1 MLERER
7 ENVNISFSILVWN
20 AVESTLCMLLLF
32 KYACILYMFSLLFFV
47 SLFFFLCHLRLSHE
61 IRGQQRDIEIDVFLI
76 VWHFSFD
83 DLFFFSIS
91 ISFSKGQIRTERME
105 NILINALHIWTCVI
119 VLIFNS
125 HAFVSVLIL
134 YFKAFVRN
142 GMCVTLDKWS
152 D

>member
-1 MLERER
+1 MFRFQCL
-7 ENVNISFSILVWN
+7 SG
-20 AVESTLCMLLLF
+20 MLLSLCP
-32 KYACILYMFSLLFFV
+32 ACCCYLNMRVFCMCFLLFYLWAF
-47 SLFFFLCHLRLSHE
+47 FFFLCHLRLSHE
-61 IRGQQRDIEIDVFLI
+61 IRRQQRDIEIDVFLI

-83 DLFFFSIS
+83 DMFFLFVFVFERSIS
-91 ISFSKGQIRTERME
+91 NRATE

-125 HAFVSVLIL
+125 HAFFLCFDFV
-134 YFKAFVRN
+134 FKAFVRN